1 MFSLKNVS
9 TNTQKHRFKWPII
22 EIVSQKVRFQLVQV
36 NVAFDYCKGEP
47 ESPLSS
53 AIKSTVSYYAASG
66 PNDIEAS
73 LRSSVN
79 KQ

>member
-1 MFSLKNVS
+1 MQGNLA
-9 TNTQKHRFKWPII
+9 R
-22 EIVSQKVRFQLVQV
+22 
-36 NVAFDYCKGEP
+36 DYGKGEP
-47 ESPLSS
+47 SV
-53 AIKSTVSYYAASG
+53 IKSTVSYYAASG